1 MRPRAIARAG
11 ASATRATAAAAVA
24 EGCTG
29 SVCAAASAPG
39 VTAVLGVTA
48 ELGVTA
54 VLGVTAALQ
63 AKSACIGR
71 LQLLDF
77 ELVTRGL
84 LPQQP
89 LLTTAFEAPSMP
101 LPDQRQV
108 EMEVATRDGAGG
120 AAADGG
126 GRAGKRRA
134 ATSVVRP
141 TWR

>member
-1 MRPRAIARAG
+1 MARAWQPPMRPRAIARAG

-63 AKSACIGR
+63 AKSASTGR
-71 LQLLDF
+71 LELLDF

-89 LLTTAFEAPSMP
+89 LLTTSGSAPSM
-101 LPDQRQV
+101 LPFCCVLPFCWRS
-108 EMEVATRDGAGG
+108 RL
-120 AAADGG
+120 
-126 GRAGKRRA
+126 
-134 ATSVVRP
+134 ATSAANVC
-141 TWR
+141 